1 MALLAKN
8 KLHSIII
15 LIFKGLVGSYINH
28 DEFVSVN
35 NVLREYDEI
44 KEEIEN
50 CAFWKSHVSLKI
62 KKRGDYLAN

>member
-62 KKRGDYLAN
+62 NKRGDYLAN